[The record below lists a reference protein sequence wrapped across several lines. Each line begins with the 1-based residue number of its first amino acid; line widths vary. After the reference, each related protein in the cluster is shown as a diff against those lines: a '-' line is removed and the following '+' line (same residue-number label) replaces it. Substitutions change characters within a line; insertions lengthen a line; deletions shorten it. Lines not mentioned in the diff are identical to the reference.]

1 MVDGAEFWISC
12 KRLKALRK
20 ASQSQLIKC
29 LAPSTICWPQC
40 DIRINKDCLIWTG
53 LMTFFLLSGCKS
65 TLRLHQTDW
74 TTNSRFKWTEHQ
86 SNNWTSNPT
95 LSAWC
100 TNLGI
105 LTLAKNSWELI
116 WMRNWLLQDKR
127 RFVIIFW
134 ISKALTFY
142 FKKSWKIKKIDLNTL
157 IKVMINSRAGM
168 NDKVWLLTKYFLGFF
183 YRGAPPLTRNLHENH

>member
-1 MVDGAEFWISC
+1 MFSDIYH
-12 KRLKALRK
+12 LL
-20 ASQSQLIKC
+20 ASMWHPNQQ
-29 LAPSTICWPQC
+29 
-40 DIRINKDCLIWTG
+40 G
-53 LMTFFLLSGCKS
+53 LSDMNRANYFFLLSGCKS

-134 ISKALTFY
+134 ISITLTFD

-183 YRGAPPLTRNLHENH
+183 IQGLPHLHARKSLTWFPLLRFLAYVCASGEFWR